1 MASQLQFREILEGAE
16 GLSVEEQ
23 EALVEALRNRLRE
36 RRRAELARDVE
47 AAQEEFAQGRS
58 RPCTPDELMKEIL
71 S

>member
-1 MASQLQFREILEGAE
+1 MASQLQFRDILEGAE

-36 RRRAELARDVE
+36 RRRAELAQDVA

-58 RPCTPDELMKEIL
+58 RPSTPDELMKEIL

>member
-1 MASQLQFREILEGAE
+1 MASQLPFRDILEGAE

-36 RRRAELARDVE
+36 RRRAELAHDVE
-47 AAQEEFAQGRS
+47 ARKKNSPKAACDPR
-58 RPCTPDELMKEIL
+58 RPT